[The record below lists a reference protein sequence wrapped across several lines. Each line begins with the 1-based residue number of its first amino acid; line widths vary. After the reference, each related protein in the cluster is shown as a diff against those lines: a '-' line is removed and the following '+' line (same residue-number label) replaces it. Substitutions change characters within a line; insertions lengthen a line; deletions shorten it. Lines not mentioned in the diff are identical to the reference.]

1 MGGYTEGDNLVV
13 KNLAGLGIIAVFF
26 IIG

>member
-1 MGGYTEGDNLVV
+1 MGGYNKGDNL
-13 KNLAGLGIIAVFF
+13 KDLAGLGIIAVFF